1 MTPVVRAPVSVDEF
15 WHLAHRL
22 PKAEL
27 VGGLVVELVPP
38 GARHGMLA
46 AVLGHRLREH
56 VTARVAGTVFSE
68 TGFVLTA
75 DPPTVRAPDIAVVLT
90 HRVPV
95 PLPVRFF
102 PGPPDLAVEVLSPED
117 RPAEIASKVADFLAA
132 GAHAVWVVDP
142 SARTVAVH
150 TRAGVVVF
158 SGDEVLRAAPPLPEF
173 ELSLPDLFDGVG

>member
-1 MTPVVRAPVSVDEF
+1 MTPVVRAPVTVDEF

-38 GARHGMLA
+38 GARHGVLA
-46 AVLGHRLREH
+46 VVLSRRLHEH
-56 VTARVAGTVFSE
+56 VRARAAGTVFSE

-75 DPPTVRAPDIAVVLT
+75 DPPTVRGPDVAVVLRD
-90 HRVPV
+90 RVPS

-102 PGPPDLAVEVLSPED
+102 PGPPDLAVEVLSPDD
-117 RPAEIASKVADFLAA
+117 RPAEVASKVADFLAA

-142 SARTVAVH
+142 DARAVSVH
-150 TRAGVVVF
+150 TRAGVTLF
-158 SGDEVLRAAPPLPEF
+158 SADEVLRGAQPLPEF
-173 ELSLPDLFDGVG
+173 ELPLAELFAEID